1 MVLGFDLGSNT
12 LRACVMKRAGVGF
25 EIVKSSERIVG
36 SARGLVANKPLQND
50 AKERIL
56 RALGEILEELSDLIY
71 ERNLEILDNCAKN
84 LESGDTCARNLGFDD
99 TCARNFKNAKF
110 SLPYAAVAT
119 EAFRV
124 ASDSV
129 EFFEKLYKE
138 FCVKFSIIDGETET
152 NLTRLGIENRLQ
164 ILGIKAQNAVSIDLG
179 GASTEISSAEF
190 GQSFKFGIV
199 RFCNENPGILQN
211 FNYAKFSQI
220 ANEQTRSA
228 REFLRSLGAGK
239 IVLTSGVPTTI
250 SALKLGICAKDYD
263 AGKINGSVLRFSDFA
278 VAIEQILKFSKR
290 EADEAMG
297 ENRAEVIVA
306 GALLLEAILSD
317 FSGSGADF
325 IVVDDGLREGV
336 CINLMQNLAIK
347 N

>member
-12 LRACVMKRAGVGF
+12 LRACVMKPAKTGF

-36 SARGLVANKPLQND
+36 SARGLVANKPLQTD

-84 LESGDTCARNLGFDD
+84 LESDD

-164 ILGIKAQNAVSIDLG
+164 ILGIKVQNVVSIDLG

-228 REFLRSLGAGK
+228 REFLRSLGTGK

-278 VAIEQILKFSKR
+278 GAIEQILKFSKR

-336 CINLMQNLAIK
+336 CINLMQNLAK
-347 N
+347 P

>member
-12 LRACVMKRAGVGF
+12 LRACVMKPAKTGF

-71 ERNLEILDNCAKN
+71 ERNLDFEN
-84 LESGDTCARNLGFDD
+84 TCARNLGFEN
-99 TCARNFKNAKF
+99 TCAQNFKNAKF

-129 EFFEKLYKE
+129 EFFEKIYKE

-164 ILGIKAQNAVSIDLG
+164 FLGIMAQNAVSIDLG

-211 FNYAKFSQI
+211 FNYTNFSQI

-228 REFLRSLGAGK
+228 REFLRSFGAGK

-278 VAIEQILKFSKR
+278 GAIGQILKFSKR
-290 EADEAMG
+290 KADEAMG

>member
-12 LRACVMKRAGVGF
+12 LRACVMKPAKTGF

-36 SARGLVANKPLQND
+36 SARGLVANKPLQTD

-71 ERNLEILDNCAKN
+71 ERNLDFENT
-84 LESGDTCARNLGFDD
+84 S
-99 TCARNFKNAKF
+99 ARNFKNAKF

-138 FCVKFSIIDGETET
+138 FCVKFSIIDGEIET

-228 REFLRSLGAGK
+228 REFLRSFGAGK

-278 VAIEQILKFSKR
+278 GAIGQILKFSKR

>member
-12 LRACVMKRAGVGF
+12 LRACVMKPAKTGF

-50 AKERIL
+50 AKERIW

-84 LESGDTCARNLGFDD
+84 LESRN

-250 SALKLGICAKDYD
+250 SALKLGVCAKDYD
-263 AGKINGSVLRFSDFA
+263 ADKINGSVLRFSDFA
-278 VAIEQILKFSKR
+278 GAIGQILKFSKR

>member
-71 ERNLEILDNCAKN
+71 ERNLDFEN
-84 LESGDTCARNLGFDD
+84 TCARNLGFEN
-99 TCARNFKNAKF
+99 TCAQNFKNAKF

-138 FCVKFSIIDGETET
+138 FCVKFNIIDGETET

-211 FNYAKFSQI
+211 FSYAKFSQI

-278 VAIEQILKFSKR
+278 GAIEQILKFSKR

-336 CINLMQNLAIK
+336 CINLMQNLAK
-347 N
+347 P